1 MERGNGGKMFQSEG
15 YDPYADIRGD
25 SKGSFKTDL
34 KFGKVGEDDASM
46 LAQAM
51 LDGWVEVKSDAF
63 GNGNIFIELA
73 HCLGRKTNPD
83 GSFVWTKSGLNVTQ
97 AKFWMYL
104 KLSPGGVFRSALI
117 LETSRLNKF
126 RSWYKDKNGTSIM
139 APGSKSTGYM
149 IGNANGETP
158 TLGLRIVSSDLSQIM
173 YNKDWDEQ

>member
-1 MERGNGGKMFQSEG
+1 MGHGNGGKMFQSEG

-34 KFGKVGEDDASM
+34 KFGKVGEDDAAT
-46 LAQAM
+46 LIQAM

-63 GNGNIFIELA
+63 ENGNIFIELA
-73 HCLGRKTNPD
+73 HCLGRQLHED

-104 KLSPGGVFRSALI
+104 KLSPGGIFRSALI

-126 RSWYKDKNGTSIM
+126 RTWFKENNGTSIM
-139 APGSKSTGYM
+139 APGSKSTGYI
-149 IGNANGETP
+149 IGNANGQTP
-158 TLGLRIVSSDLSQIM
+158 TLGLRIVASDLTQIM
-173 YNKDWDEQ
+173 YNKEWDEQ